1 MGLIDKE
8 ELIADIEMDLNCSVK
23 GEENMQA
30 VKAMMQRVYDDVREA
45 PEAAVVV
52 EWRTGIPDTK
62 DEVMVTCQ
70 SGSARWVLPSCYY
83 RRGQWWHTI
92 IEAHDREIDPEGDV
106 EHIGEEEERLMVDV
120 IAWAEY
126 PEPYG
131 GEA

>member
-8 ELIADIEMDLNCSVK
+8 ELIADIELDLNCSVTGK
-23 GEENMQA
+23 DNAQA
-30 VKAMMQRVYDDVREA
+30 VKAMMQRVYDDVRKA
-45 PEAAVVV
+45 PEAAVAV

-62 DEVMVTCQ
+62 DEVLVTCQ
-70 SGSARWVLPSCYY
+70 SGSARWVLPGCYY
-83 RRGQWWHTI
+83 RRGRWYHTI
-92 IEAHDREIDPEGDV
+92 VEAHDVEIDPEGAV
-106 EHIGEEEERLMVDV
+106 EHIGEEEELVMADV

>member
-8 ELIADIEMDLNCSVK
+8 ELIADIEMDLNCSVTGK
-23 GEENMQA
+23 DNAQA
-30 VKAMMQRVYDDVREA
+30 VKAMMQRVYDDVRKA
-45 PEAAVVV
+45 PEAAVAV

-62 DEVMVTCQ
+62 DEVLVTCQ
-70 SGSARWVLPSCYY
+70 SGSARWVLPGCYY
-83 RRGQWWHTI
+83 RRGRWYHTI
-92 IEAHDREIDPEGDV
+92 VEAHDVEIDPEGAV
-106 EHIGEEEERLMVDV
+106 EHIGEEEELVMADV